1 MYINKL
7 CNTCDLVAPE
17 MGEPGVVEV
26 ARDDDVGPVPLTH
39 RGARVKRLQTDC
51 LKCIF
56 NQTASNAGFFLKKK
70 RLSPSLQIIPR
81 CKRIPSLKSYQTY

>member
-26 ARDDDVGPVPLTH
+26 ARDDDVGPVPLAH

-51 LKCIF
+51 LKYIF
-56 NQTASNAGFFLKKK
+56 NQTATNTGFLKRK
-70 RLSPSLQIIPR
+70 SVFPHN
-81 CKRIPSLKSYQTY
+81 CKSYLVAKEFVP

>member
-1 MYINKL
+1 
-7 CNTCDLVAPE
+7 

-26 ARDDDVGPVPLTH
+26 ARDDDVGPVPLAH

-56 NQTASNAGFFLKKK
+56 NQTASNAGFFFKEKA
-70 RLSPSLQIIPR
+70 SFPITANHTSLQKNSFLKILSDI
-81 CKRIPSLKSYQTY
+81 LKSYR